1 MTLYRPANQVIIHHL
16 DVYGGLLANNG
27 EDDVSK
33 IVDAQNRHLRSIV
46 YCPQQTKGGGLV
58 RPKYHEGDR
67 DGVVE
72 FPVLHTI
79 VMHLCMDS
87 RLPHG
92 FWSHVI
98 YGWNTP
104 NLKRLVFRL
113 DSEDKLPASFTIFK
127 AMFDLHRHLQAIE
140 FIVYDLKQEYTRLDL
155 VAPFKIIS
163 VADCLTTP
171 E

>member
-1 MTLYRPANQVIIHHL
+1 MANI
-16 DVYGGLLANNG
+16 G
-27 EDDVSK
+27 EDCASQ
-33 IVDAQNRHLRSIV
+33 IVDAQHRFLHSII

-58 RPKYHEGDR
+58 RPKYHKNDR
-67 DGVVE
+67 NGVVE
-72 FPVLHTI
+72 FPVLHTM
-79 VMHLCMDS
+79 VMNLHVES
-87 RLPHG
+87 RMPHG

-127 AMFDLHRHLQAIE
+127 AMFDLHPHLQVIE

-163 VADCLTTP
+163 VADCLK
-171 E
+171 